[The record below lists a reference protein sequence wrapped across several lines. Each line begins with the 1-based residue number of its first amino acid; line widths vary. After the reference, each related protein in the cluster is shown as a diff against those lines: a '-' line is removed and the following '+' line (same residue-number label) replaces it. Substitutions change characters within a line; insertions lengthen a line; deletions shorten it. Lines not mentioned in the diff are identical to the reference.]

1 MIFREFDRDDICGI
15 CELINCELGYSVS
28 VDDLALRIKQ
38 MRDDKHYCIF
48 VAENNNEVIAFIG
61 IHIGLAF
68 EYSGKI
74 ARIIALAVK
83 KEYHRQG
90 IGTKL
95 LQTAESYFKEN
106 HVELIAVNSGI
117 RRVEAHRF
125 YEKQGFYKKGYRFA
139 KAVLKKWG
147 IKMIYYTYNVLDEL
161 KTLYVIK
168 Q

>member
-38 MRDDKHYCIF
+38 MLYDRHYCIF

-61 IHIGLAF
+61 MHIGLAF

-83 KEYHRQG
+83 KEYQRQG
-90 IGTKL
+90 VGTKL
-95 LQTAESYFKEN
+95 LQTTESYLNEN

-117 RRVEAHRF
+117 HRVEAHRF
-125 YEKQGFYKKGYRFA
+125 YEKQGFYKKGYSFA
-139 KAVLKKWG
+139 KTIFSECRL
-147 IKMIYYTYNVLDEL
+147 
-161 KTLYVIK
+161 
-168 Q
+168 

>member
-38 MRDDKHYCIF
+38 MLYDRHYCIF

-61 IHIGLAF
+61 MHIGLAF

-95 LQTAESYFKEN
+95 LQTAESYLKEN
-106 HVELIAVNSGI
+106 YVELIAVNSGLHRI
-117 RRVEAHRF
+117 EAHRF

-139 KAVLKKWG
+139 KAVFKKMG
-147 IKMIYYTYNVLDEL
+147 N
-161 KTLYVIK
+161 
-168 Q
+168 

>member
-139 KAVLKKWG
+139 KAVFKKMG
-147 IKMIYYTYNVLDEL
+147 N
-161 KTLYVIK
+161 
-168 Q
+168 

>member
-1 MIFREFDRDDICGI
+1 M
-15 CELINCELGYSVS
+15 GYSVS
-28 VDDLALRIKQ
+28 VDDLAIRIKQ

-139 KAVLKKWG
+139 KAVFKKMG
-147 IKMIYYTYNVLDEL
+147 N
-161 KTLYVIK
+161 
-168 Q
+168 

>member
-74 ARIIALAVK
+74 ARIIALAC
-83 KEYHRQG
+83 
-90 IGTKL
+90 
-95 LQTAESYFKEN
+95 
-106 HVELIAVNSGI
+106 
-117 RRVEAHRF
+117 
-125 YEKQGFYKKGYRFA
+125 KKGISQTGNRHKIIA
-139 KAVLKKWG
+139 NSRVLFQRKSCG
-147 IKMIYYTYNVLDEL
+147 ADCG
-161 KTLYVIK
+161 K
-168 Q
+168 QWYPQS

>member
-38 MRDDKHYCIF
+38 MLYDRHYCIF

-61 IHIGLAF
+61 MHIGLAF

-83 KEYHRQG
+83 KEYQRKG
-90 IGTKL
+90 IGAKL
-95 LQTAESYFKEN
+95 LQTAESYLKEN
-106 HVELIAVNSGI
+106 YVELIAVNSGLHRI
-117 RRVEAHRF
+117 EAHRF

-139 KAVLKKWG
+139 KAVFKKMG
-147 IKMIYYTYNVLDEL
+147 N
-161 KTLYVIK
+161 
-168 Q
+168 

>member
-38 MRDDKHYCIF
+38 MLYDRHYCIF

-61 IHIGLAF
+61 MYIGLAF

-83 KEYHRQG
+83 KEYQRKG
-90 IGTKL
+90 IGAKL
-95 LQTAESYFKEN
+95 LQTAESYLKEN
-106 HVELIAVNSGI
+106 YVELIAVNSGLHRI
-117 RRVEAHRF
+117 EAHRF

-139 KAVLKKWG
+139 KAVFKKMG
-147 IKMIYYTYNVLDEL
+147 N
-161 KTLYVIK
+161 
-168 Q
+168 

>member
-15 CELINCELGYSVS
+15 CELINCELGYSVA

-61 IHIGLAF
+61 MYIGLAF

-83 KEYHRQG
+83 KEYQRKG
-90 IGTKL
+90 IGAKL
-95 LQTAESYFKEN
+95 LQTAESYLKEN
-106 HVELIAVNSGI
+106 YVELIAVNSGLHRI
-117 RRVEAHRF
+117 EAHRF

-139 KAVLKKWG
+139 KAVLKNG
-147 IKMIYYTYNVLDEL
+147 EL
-161 KTLYVIK
+161 K
-168 Q
+168 

>member
-38 MRDDKHYCIF
+38 MLYDRHYCIF

-61 IHIGLAF
+61 MHIGLAF

-83 KEYHRQG
+83 KEYQRKG
-90 IGTKL
+90 IGAKL
-95 LQTAESYFKEN
+95 LQTAESYLKEN
-106 HVELIAVNSGI
+106 YVELIAVNRGLHRI
-117 RRVEAHRF
+117 EAHRF

-139 KAVLKKWG
+139 KAVLKKMG
-147 IKMIYYTYNVLDEL
+147 N
-161 KTLYVIK
+161 
-168 Q
+168 

>member
-95 LQTAESYFKEN
+95 LQTAESYLKEN
-106 HVELIAVNSGI
+106 YVELIAVNSGLHRI
-117 RRVEAHRF
+117 EAHRF

-139 KAVLKKWG
+139 KAVFKKMG
-147 IKMIYYTYNVLDEL
+147 N
-161 KTLYVIK
+161 
-168 Q
+168 

>member
-15 CELINCELGYSVS
+15 CELINCELGYSVA

-38 MRDDKHYCIF
+38 MLYDKHYCIF

-90 IGTKL
+90 I
-95 LQTAESYFKEN
+95 
-106 HVELIAVNSGI
+106 V
-117 RRVEAHRF
+117 
-125 YEKQGFYKKGYRFA
+125 
-139 KAVLKKWG
+139 
-147 IKMIYYTYNVLDEL
+147 
-161 KTLYVIK
+161 
-168 Q
+168 